1 MLAKLPGWVVDDR
14 TSVREEVAEWAGLS
28 PAERW
33 QLAVRCSRDAMWAA
47 SASGHRDRILS
58 HVDPLPEST
67 VVALSRLRR
76 QAGWGHGKP

>member
-1 MLAKLPGWVVDDR
+1 MITKLPGWVVNDS

-33 QLAVRCSRDAMWAA
+33 RLAVLCSRDALWAA
-47 SASGHRDRILS
+47 SASGHRERILA

-67 VVALSRLRR
+67 LVALDRLRR
-76 QAGWGHGKP
+76 QSGWGHGKP